1 VPRPKEKKGRA
12 TAYDL
17 RHRWALR
24 CLELSPHWSTELKA
38 ELMGHSP
45 AIHEKTYLR
54 SVTEAQKLARL
65 SAWKKEAESR
75 AKERGAS
82 APLDVD
88 VMVETHAEPADDVV
102 AMRDEIER
110 LRKLNAK
117 QKRMLDAAIEE

>member
-1 VPRPKEKKGRA
+1 
-12 TAYDL
+12 
-17 RHRWALR
+17 
-24 CLELSPHWSTELKA
+24 
-38 ELMGHSP
+38 MGHSP

-75 AKERGAS
+75 AQERGAS

-88 VMVETHAEPADDVV
+88 VVVETPAESVEDVA
-102 AMRDEIER
+102 AMREEIER

-117 QKRMLDAAIEE
+117 QKRMLDAAIED